1 MLLGLG
7 GFGAGVARRIKGER
21 EQALRLVGGD
31 ALADDLR
38 MVVAEAELLP
48 EGVAAE
54 VLAAAR
60 EVLGHARVIQA
71 REQSDSEGI
80 TRLHILVFADLAE
93 EAVRE
98 GLASTL
104 AATEKL
110 LLGHLGPIFESYRT
124 GVDRGAA
131 IVPLL
136 TMPHPPAHAEG
147 EAIVTCLK
155 GLIRSVA
162 ATPAERR
169 ALPQIFVVEDVA
181 ERSILGAGE
190 LAQCLRNF
198 ASLLLYAGDLQLVSS
213 LIHGGAAGAQPDE
226 PLATFVCATA
236 ELPRS
241 RLAAYGTQRVALE
254 VLAAVRAAPRI
265 DANMLELDAIEGL
278 EVAEFSRAGEADSDV
293 AEVLKRYA
301 PDRSRDPPPPW
312 WREGS
317 AILDRYGPDER
328 DRSLDVAQPP
338 ADPPGVW
345 VGERMRAIQETWRLL
360 QRRRFDDLVARDRTA
375 VEAWRDGLLEDLRA
389 RVDHTLWQRPS
400 PESFRAAEVLVA
412 QLQRAFGDQLEQAVA
427 ARDASIPV
435 KAPSFDALQRAHAEL
450 LDAARQKPGVAL
462 TGFWGTLAL
471 VGCVL
476 FGGPMLSL
484 LAVALGVD
492 RGTTLGFLLLG
503 HPTWT
508 ALVLGLLIVVGI
520 CGFHLARA
528 HIAILRALDGLWS
541 QLEQTITGPRNSLH
555 DYFAS
560 RLRLARNIA
569 RVEVLLAVQAAL
581 ADDAES
587 LLLVDKAARR
597 AQAILGEQQR
607 QLGVRRVDGED
618 DLSGLLGRQD
628 EALIE
633 SLVGPEGAIEIR
645 DTLQKSDQQRRI
657 DDVLT
662 ALADH
667 YKRGDLWR
675 EEVPFADID
684 RLKAAAAR
692 HAEPIATWD
701 PFADAGRS
709 EATAKH
715 LAGFLRRQR
724 RTLRT
729 ALNFTGHEVHDP
741 TGISRA
747 PSGEA
752 ILPKSG
758 HQLVDQA
765 LQDEYSQM
773 STSSGCELD
782 RAYYLLVAGGIHEDA
797 VASLRIEATSERGGG
812 SALNPAVMQA
822 PRSSSGSAPKP
833 GGKAAPRSSSG
844 SASKPGGKAAPRS
857 SSGSASNLGGKA
869 APRSSSGS
877 APNPG
882 VTPPPPGS
890 DPVPRSGVKASLW
903 GALPGAGSSKITP
916 EGDDA

>member
-1 MLLGLG
+1 MPENWPTRALEVPSVLLGLG
-7 GFGAGVARRIKGER
+7 GFGAGVARRIKEER
-21 EQALRLVGGD
+21 TQALRLVGGD
-31 ALADDLR
+31 ELADDLR

-48 EGVAAE
+48 GSIAAE
-54 VLAAAR
+54 VLARAR

-93 EAVRE
+93 AAVRE

-104 AATEKL
+104 AAIEEL
-110 LLGHLGPIFESYRT
+110 LLGHLGPIFESFRT

-147 EAIVTCLK
+147 AAIVSCLK
-155 GLIRSVA
+155 GLIHSVA

-198 ASLLLYAGDLQLVSS
+198 ASLLLYAGDLPLVSS
-213 LIHGGAAGAQPDE
+213 LIHGGEAGAQPAE

-254 VLAAVRAAPRI
+254 VLAAVRAAPRVE
-265 DANMLELDAIEGL
+265 ANMRELDALEGL

-293 AEVLKRYA
+293 AAVLGRYA

-317 AILDRYGPDER
+317 AILDRYGPDES

-338 ADPPGVW
+338 ADPPGAW
-345 VGERMRAIQETWRLL
+345 IGERMRAIQETWRLL

-389 RVDHTLWQRPS
+389 RVDRTLWERPS
-400 PESFRAAEVLVA
+400 PESFRRAEVLVS

-435 KAPSFDALQRAHAEL
+435 KAPSFDALQSAHAEL
-450 LDAARQKPGVAL
+450 LDAARQKPGVVL
-462 TGFWGTLAL
+462 TGLWGALAL
-471 VGCVL
+471 LGLVL

-484 LAVALGVD
+484 LGGALGVD
-492 RGTTLGFLLLG
+492 RGSQLGFLLLR

-508 ALVLGLLIVVGI
+508 AFVLGLLIVVGI

-541 QLEQTITGPRNSLH
+541 QLEQTVTGPRNSLH

-569 RVEVLLAVQAAL
+569 RVEVLLAVQASL

-607 QLGVRRVDGED
+607 QLGVRRVAGED
-618 DLSGLLGRQD
+618 DLRGLLGRQD

-633 SLVGPEGAIEIR
+633 SLVGPEGALAIR
-645 DTLQKSDQQRRI
+645 DALDRSGQQGRI
-657 DDVLT
+657 GDVLA

-684 RLKAAAAR
+684 RLKAAATR
-692 HAEPIATWD
+692 HAEPIASWD
-701 PFADAGRS
+701 PFGDARRS
-709 EATAKH
+709 EATATH

-741 TGISRA
+741 TGISRVIR
-747 PSGEA
+747 GEA

-758 HQLVDQA
+758 HDLVHEA
-765 LQDEYSQM
+765 LLDEHSQVP
-773 STSSGCELD
+773 TRDGCELD

-797 VASLRIEATSERGGG
+797 VASLRVD
-812 SALNPAVMQA
+812 PAVDRGVTSRASSAADSARIPPAPSSSA
-822 PRSSSGSAPKP
+822 PRSGAKS
-833 GGKAAPRSSSG
+833 
-844 SASKPGGKAAPRS
+844 
-857 SSGSASNLGGKA
+857 
-869 APRSSSGS
+869 
-877 APNPG
+877 
-882 VTPPPPGS
+882 
-890 DPVPRSGVKASLW
+890 SLW
-903 GALPGAGSSKITP
+903 GALPGAKSSTLGGAE
-916 EGDDA
+916 EGDT